1 MLYVIRQGFSV
12 YINGLVY
19 LGGQTVELSDVD
31 FEQHKHKF
39 ENIPGSVLP
48 SPQVNPSSNNVSSQI
63 QISIQAEAWTDFAPV
78 ATVNSFQVLSQAK
91 EDETPGVPPGA
102 RYVRDDLTDSFEY
115 RQFNLQWQI
124 RSLIAQNNLQIIL
137 NP

>member
-1 MLYVIRQGFSV
+1 MIYVIRQGFSV
-12 YINGLVY
+12 YINGLFY
-19 LGGQTVELSDVD
+19 TGGQTVELSDVD

-63 QISIQAEAWTDFAPV
+63 QISIQADAWTDFAPV
-78 ATVNSFQVLSQAK
+78 AAVNSFQVLSQAK
-91 EDETPGVPPGA
+91 N
-102 RYVRDDLTDSFEY
+102 DLTDSFEY
-115 RQFNLQWQI
+115 RQFNSQWQI
-124 RSLIAQNNLQIIL
+124 RSLIAQNSLQIIL